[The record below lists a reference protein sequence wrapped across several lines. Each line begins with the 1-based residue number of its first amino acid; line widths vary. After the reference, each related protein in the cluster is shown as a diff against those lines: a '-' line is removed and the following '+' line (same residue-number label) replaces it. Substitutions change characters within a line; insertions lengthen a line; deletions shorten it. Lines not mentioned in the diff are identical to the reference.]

1 MYMNMMMRVEWD
13 KVKVIINNEKKKKDV
28 MGMGVSSVLPSFY
41 VILSFN
47 N

>member
-13 KVKVIINNEKKKKDV
+13 KVKVIINNEKKKDV